1 MLLGHF
7 PYTFSSQVWWFPNFL
22 SYWASGR
29 DTTSTQK
36 KVNAIGIVQVFSA
49 LKATATNTY
58 KYITSTTH
66 TWGHTRNA
74 AEKEDSVRQGLHYG
88 MMIEWVNLRQFQTAC
103 QRKSSFFHFL
113 VQYLISGSSFPPD
126 LIIVKF

>member
-1 MLLGHF
+1 MAIFHTHVALKFDDSQISFHTQPLGEIQL
-7 PYTFSSQVWWFPNFL
+7 PCK
-22 SYWASGR
+22 
-29 DTTSTQK
+29 K
-36 KVNAIGIVQVFSA
+36 KVNVIGIVQAFSA

-58 KYITSTTH
+58 KYITSTSH
-66 TWGHTRNA
+66 KWGHTHNG

-113 VQYLISGSSFPPD
+113 V
-126 LIIVKF
+126 

>member
-1 MLLGHF
+1 M
-7 PYTFSSQVWWFPNFL
+7 
-22 SYWASGR
+22 
-29 DTTSTQK
+29 
-36 KVNAIGIVQVFSA
+36 IGIVQAFSA

-66 TWGHTRNA
+66 TRGHTCNV

-126 LIIVKF
+126 LIIMKF